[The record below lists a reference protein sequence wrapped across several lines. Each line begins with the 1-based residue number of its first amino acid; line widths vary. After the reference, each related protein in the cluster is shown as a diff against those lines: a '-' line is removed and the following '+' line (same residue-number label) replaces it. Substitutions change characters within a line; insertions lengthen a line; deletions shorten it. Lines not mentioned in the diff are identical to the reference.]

1 MKRLAFFGFLVVFP
15 VALFAASTQRYIV
28 MTEHPFETAV
38 RAMRNDDFDPA
49 ARHEAHVREFKV
61 INGFAADLT
70 DAQVAALLRS
80 GEVQDIEPVLQRRVL
95 ADSVTA
101 GQQTTPFGISMVN
114 APAVWPVTK
123 GAAINGTGPIHVAI
137 IDTGID
143 YNNPALGGG
152 WGKRVI
158 AGGQESIIDVPQR
171 GEGSP
176 ALGGSRGYPV
186 DMGSLSQRRRRL
198 RNFFQ

>member
-1 MKRLAFFGFLVVFP
+1 
-15 VALFAASTQRYIV
+15 
-28 MTEHPFETAV
+28 
-38 RAMRNDDFDPA
+38 MRNDDFDPA

-101 GQQTTPFGISMVN
+101 GQQTTPFGVSMVN

-143 YNNPALGGG
+143 YNSPELRRVYKGGFNFITGSNDPFDDFGHGTHVAGIIAAADDHNGVVGVAPDVDIYALKILDQCGG
-152 WGKRVI
+152 
-158 AGGQESIIDVPQR
+158 
-171 GEGSP
+171 
-176 ALGGSRGYPV
+176 
-186 DMGSLSQRRRRL
+186 
-198 RNFFQ
+198 